1 MTKHMALSRFLAP
14 RDKRAELFR
23 LLELLCGSAILNFL
37 EESHKKVEAVVPK
50 IHEHYARERDPA

>member
-1 MTKHMALSRFLAP
+1 
-14 RDKRAELFR
+14 
-23 LLELLCGSAILNFL
+23 LELLCGSAILNFL